1 MVVAV
6 ILALLPARTADA
18 DELELRKAARTAYD
32 KAVQAHEQGDFA
44 EAARQFAHADRLFP
58 NDSVLKDALGEALR
72 ADAGVFGLMLVA
84 RAARSPNNAELQ
96 ATAAKAREAFRGR
109 AGRIEVDCPER
120 CAVEIDGH
128 SPEPDAERW
137 LAVGPHVVVLTTSA
151 YANHHD
157 EHRIEVLPLETTRVQ
172 FVPPPPL
179 AVVASSP
186 SPSPLRAPAPAPA
199 PAAPRAEGGI
209 SPAWFWLG
217 AGLTVALGGATT
229 LSALDVS
236 SRRRDFADR
245 GCSRVGSDACDADA
259 SDGRGAVTR
268 TNVLLGATALLGAAT
283 VATLFFVRWKPTLT
297 TTVGAGDSGMRVALT
312 GRF

>member
-6 ILALLPARTADA
+6 LLALLPARTADA
-18 DELELRKAARTAYD
+18 DELELRQAARTAYD
-32 KAVQAHEQGDFA
+32 KAVQAHERGDFA
-44 EAARQFAHADRLFP
+44 EAARQFAHADGLFP

-84 RAARSPNNAELQ
+84 RAARSPNNVELQ
-96 ATAAKAREAFRGR
+96 AAAAKVRETFRGR
-109 AGRIEVDCPER
+109 AGRIAVECPEP
-120 CAVEIDGH
+120 CVLEIDGQ

-137 LAVGPHVVVLTTSA
+137 LAVGPHVVVLTASA
-151 YANHHD
+151 YPDHHD
-157 EHRIEVLPLETTRVQ
+157 EHRVEVLPLETTRVQ
-172 FVPPPPL
+172 FVPPLAL
-179 AVVASSP
+179 AVVPP
-186 SPSPLRAPAPAPA
+186 SPPPAPA

-229 LSALDVS
+229 LSGLDVS
-236 SRRRDFADR
+236 ARRRDFADR

-268 TNVLLGATALLGAAT
+268 TNVLLGATAVLGAAT

-297 TTVGAGDSGMRVALT
+297 TSVGAADSGMRVALT